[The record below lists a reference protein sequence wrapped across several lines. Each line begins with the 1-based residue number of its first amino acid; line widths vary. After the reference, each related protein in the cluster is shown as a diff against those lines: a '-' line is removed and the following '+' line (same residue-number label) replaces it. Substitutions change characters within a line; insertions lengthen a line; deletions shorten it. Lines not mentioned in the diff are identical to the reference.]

1 MTTQP
6 EINPDELYSGAF
18 EAADLANAA
27 RDDLDTLSAL
37 ATPEVFEFGWP
48 RILKGVWGWL
58 CQEIQPKR
66 YFPNMALG
74 LPRGFGKTTLVKL
87 FILYC
92 ILFTDRKFILVMSAT
107 AHHAQN
113 ILRDVVSMLSEPNII
128 KIFGDWRLGIET
140 DNKDVKVFG
149 YRGRTIILAGLGA
162 GGSVRGLNV
171 DNARPD
177 LMIFEDVQTREDA
190 DSQKVSEDLESWM
203 LGTAMKAKSPKGCMT
218 LFIANMYPTPHSLLK
233 KLKKNKHWAKFICGG
248 ILEDGTSLWED
259 LQPIRQLCAEYL
271 RDLESGHPEIFHAEV
286 LNDENASLNNL
297 VDYSRL
303 PNYPYQDDDIPAGK
317 FIVIDPATDK
327 VNADAVSVG
336 YFEVHGNSEP
346 ALIEVTEGRL
356 TPKETIK
363 EALRM
368 CSAHNCHLVVIES
381 NSYQYTLKWWAD
393 EICRQLG
400 IVGIHFVD
408 IYSGKM
414 SKVTRILNMFKLYI
428 KGDIWVHPRCR
439 SQVHAQISG
448 FNPLKTNNTDGLLDL
463 LTYAPRVI
471 AEFAA
476 LLSIQTLEGMQEF
489 ANAESTQFLESDS
502 SPF

>member
-1 MTTQP
+1 MS
-6 EINPDELYSGAF
+6 ENELFSGAF
-18 EAADLANAA
+18 EAADLAEQAKN
-27 RDDLDTLSAL
+27 DLDTLTAL
-37 ATPEVFEFGWP
+37 AMPEVFEFGWP
-48 RILKGVWGWL
+48 RILQGVWGWL
-58 CQEIQPKR
+58 RQEIEPKR

-107 AHHAQN
+107 ATHAQN
-113 ILRDVVSMLSEPNII
+113 ILRDVISFLNEPNII
-128 KIFGDWRLGIET
+128 KIFGDWKLGVET
-140 DNKDVKVFG
+140 DNKDVKIFG
-149 YRGRTIILAGLGA
+149 FRGRTIILAGLGA
-162 GGSVRGLNV
+162 GGAVRGLNV

-177 LMIFEDVQTREDA
+177 VMIFEDVQTREDA
-190 DSQKVSEDLESWM
+190 ESAKVSTDLENWM
-203 LGTAMKAKSPKGCMT
+203 LGTAKKAKSPKGCMT
-218 LFIANMYPTPHSLLK
+218 LFIANMYPTQHSLLK
-233 KLKKNKHWAKFICGG
+233 KLKKNKYWAKFICGG

-259 LQPIRQLCAEYL
+259 LQPIKQLLTEYL
-271 RDLESGHPEIFHAEV
+271 TDLESGHPEIFHAEV

-303 PNYPYQDDDIPAGK
+303 RNYPYQDEDIPGGK

-327 VNADAVSVG
+327 ANADAVSIG

-346 ALIEVTEGRL
+346 SLIEVTEDRL
-356 TPKETIK
+356 SPKETIK
-363 EALRM
+363 ESLRL
-368 CSAHNCHLVVIES
+368 CAKYNCYLVVIES
-381 NSYQYTLKWWAD
+381 NSYQYTLKWWSE

-414 SKVTRILNMFKLYI
+414 SKVSRILNMFKQYT
-428 KGDIWVHPRCR
+428 KGELWVHPRCKA
-439 SQVHAQISG
+439 QVHVQISA
-448 FNPLKTNNTDGLLDL
+448 FNPLKTDNVDGILDL
-463 LTYAPRVI
+463 LTYAPRVV

-476 LLSIQTLEGMQEF
+476 LLAIQTLEGSQEF
-489 ANAESTQFLESDS
+489 EQAEKELYYEDAS